1 MISVP
6 GAAAARATAAQ
17 VSVMASVV
25 FALATKRRMGDF
37 LIWTIPYHAGNLL
50 PSCPLALML
59 AAPQAYTCKDISQ
72 EKTRHEP
79 RRPCPSI

>member
-37 LIWTIPYHAGNLL
+37 LISALPYHAGNLL
-50 PSCPLALML
+50 PSYPLALIR
-59 AAPQAYTCKDISQ
+59 AAPQASTTRDIPQ

-79 RRPCPSI
+79 RRPCASI

>member
-25 FALATKRRMGDF
+25 FALAIKRRMGEI
-37 LIWTIPYHAGNLL
+37 LIWTLPYHAGNLL
-50 PSCPLALML
+50 PSCPLALIR
-59 AAPQAYTCKDISQ
+59 ATPQASTTRDIPQ

>member
-1 MISVP
+1 
-6 GAAAARATAAQ
+6 
-17 VSVMASVV
+17 
-25 FALATKRRMGDF
+25 MGDF

-59 AAPQAYTCKDISQ
+59 AAPQAYICKDISQ